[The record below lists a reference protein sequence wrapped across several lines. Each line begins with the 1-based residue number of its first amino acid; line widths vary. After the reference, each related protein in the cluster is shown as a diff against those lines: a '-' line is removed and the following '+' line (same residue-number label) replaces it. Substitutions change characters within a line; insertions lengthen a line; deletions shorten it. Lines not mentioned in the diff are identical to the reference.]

1 VQTLPIW
8 IFNNLFRPNQA
19 PVINVVAAALIV
31 VSIVPIYLAQRLFGF
46 RSRRAALSPPAGPAM
61 RL

>member
-19 PVINVVAAALIV
+19 PVVNVVAAALIV
-31 VSIVPIYLAQRLFGF
+31 FSIVPIYLAQRISGEA
-46 RSRRAALSPPAGPAM
+46 RTI
-61 RL
+61 